1 MKTFTYNGSAEQFI
15 EVLDYVEAYR
25 EEAMTTRAGHE
36 FIVVSP
42 LSEYKSLRET
52 MYLMNSPT
60 NTRHLMDL
68 IAHLEQHI
76 HKAGAVS
83 LSKSSSMLSDKETAP
98 DMGNDSMYMSLLNV
112 TPVDRLD
119 SGRWGFP

>member
-1 MKTFTYNGSAEQFI
+1 MKTFSYSGSAEQFI
-15 EVLDYVEAYR
+15 EVLDYVEAHR

-60 NTRHLMDL
+60 NTRHLMDST
-68 IAHLEQHI
+68 AQLEQHI
-76 HKAGAVS
+76 HKAGAGS
-83 LSKSSSMLSDKETAP
+83 LSE
-98 DMGNDSMYMSLLNV
+98 GI
-112 TPVDRLD
+112 
-119 SGRWGFP
+119 